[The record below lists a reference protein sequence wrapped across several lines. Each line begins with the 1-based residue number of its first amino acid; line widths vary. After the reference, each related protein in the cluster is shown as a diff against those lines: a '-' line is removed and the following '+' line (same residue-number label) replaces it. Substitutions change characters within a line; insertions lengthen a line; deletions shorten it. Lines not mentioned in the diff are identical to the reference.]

1 MWFRLLAESCKSDAG
16 IIDRTNLMPGLTKSE
31 QRKAAQAARKAIPDD
46 LRRQYNSA
54 ICKRI
59 AEHPAIMDAKVVMSY
74 IAFAGEVD
82 LTELHAVL
90 RDQGK
95 KLCFPLCGENGF
107 MQALYPRDENPWK
120 SGKYGIMAP
129 VAKLSD
135 VIELEKIDVVLTPC
149 VAFDS
154 GRMRLGWGGG
164 YYDRFLRRCPKAVTI
179 AAAYEVQHV
188 DSVVSDHPWDAV
200 LDAVATELY
209 WYCELP
215 LQRCLDV

>member
-1 MWFRLLAESCKSDAG
+1 
-16 IIDRTNLMPGLTKSE
+16 MPGITKSE
-31 QRKAAQAARKAIPDD
+31 QRKAAQVARKAIPDD

-59 AEHPAIMDAKVVMSY
+59 AEHPAIKDAKVVMSY
-74 IAFAGEVD
+74 MAFAGEVD
-82 LTELHAVL
+82 LAELHAVL

-107 MQALYPRDENPWK
+107 MQALYPRNENSWE

-129 VAKLSD
+129 VAEHSD
-135 VIELEKIDVVLTPC
+135 VIEPENIDVVLTPC

-154 GRMRLGWGGG
+154 GRLRLGWGGG
-164 YYDRFLRRCPKAVTI
+164 YYDRFLPRYPKAVSI

-188 DSVVSDHPWDAV
+188 DSVIADHPWDAV
-200 LDAVATELY
+200 LDAVATELC
-209 WYCELP
+209 WY
-215 LQRCLDV
+215 